1 MAKDVLSDS
10 YYFFHRDGLSHD
22 LDICPSFETLV
33 SFRTVSKWICSYHK
47 LRHYN
52 FCTMVTVW
60 ACHYLYYWCL
70 YEVLARCEN
79 HCPNKICSKVLH
91 PIKCYGKKKWMWVFF
106 WHFVCNQG
114 RAEASYLPHKV
125 TSAGF
130 FSKTSYPFLKIT
142 IHLQ

>member
-10 YYFFHRDGLSHD
+10 YYFFRRDGLSHD

-79 HCPNKICSKVLH
+79 HCPNKICSKALH
-91 PIKCYGKKKWMWVFF
+91 PIKCYGKKNGCEYFSGTLSVTRE
-106 WHFVCNQG
+106 G
-114 RAEASYLPHKV
+114 RRLLTCHTRSHQQDSFPKQV
-125 TSAGF
+125 I
-130 FSKTSYPFLKIT
+130 PF
-142 IHLQ
+142 